1 MRVILILLF
10 VGISSLLHAQ
20 TPDVQ
25 PVKNWMGIAQMGS
38 GKEKQKRLFVRTND
52 GKLKYF
58 DVMRNLQDFEGISN
72 VTQIVSNGLDYILAL
87 KDDGTV
93 WAWGNNE
100 YGQLGNRDL
109 VERRG
114 KLYSFR
120 NSDKPVQVT
129 GLSDVIEVSA
139 YQNTSYALKTDGT
152 VWAWGNARSGLTG
165 NGKPVLHYMTTVTE
179 SYTVSPE
186 KVVGISDVIAIHGPM
201 ALLSNGTVW
210 TWGQNN
216 YGQLG
221 NKGAEAT
228 STPQQVAG
236 LTNVSAICSNIHGM
250 RMVLKADG
258 TLWSWG
264 ENRNNKT
271 GHLQGQNVETPRQ
284 VNNIAGGA
292 IMVAGHSTNL
302 LLTTARTVMGWGDGS
317 FGALGTRINTGQPQI
332 IPTIKNAVGIYAAVS
347 AGFALLADG
356 SIMAWGA
363 AFRAPDKNATPIKI
377 ADLGKERPH

>member
-1 MRVILILLF
+1 M
-10 VGISSLLHAQ
+10 
-20 TPDVQ
+20 
-25 PVKNWMGIAQMGS
+25 
-38 GKEKQKRLFVRTND
+38 
-52 GKLKYF
+52 
-58 DVMRNLQDFEGISN
+58 MRNLQDFEGISN

-129 GLSDVIEVSA
+129 GLSDVMEVSA

-186 KVVGISDVIAIHGPM
+186 KVVGLSDAVAIHGPM

-221 NKGAEAT
+221 NKGTEAT

-258 TLWSWG
+258 TFWSWG

-284 VNNIAGGA
+284 VNNISGGA

>member
-20 TPDVQ
+20 SPDVQ

-221 NKGAEAT
+221 NKGTEAT

-284 VNNIAGGA
+284 VNNITGGA

-302 LLTTARTVMGWGDGS
+302 LLTTARTVMGWGDGG